1 MVRYKPP
8 VALLPFLKPGYGKLK
23 RENKPQAKSPECL
36 YLGPAPS
43 HPRDAVR
50 GLNKHRTLLFT
61 RHVSWQRV
69 TLASPVPAQVH
80 DSLSREKEE
89 PKADDE
95 STSSLGGGE
104 VMNVQDESLDRLID
118 LDVTWEG

>member
-1 MVRYKPP
+1 M
-8 VALLPFLKPGYGKLK
+8 LLPFLKHGYGKLK

-50 GLNKHRTLLFT
+50 VLNKHRTLLIT

-69 TLASPVPAQVH
+69 SLATPVPAQVH
-80 DSLSREKEE
+80 DSPFQEKEE
-89 PKADDE
+89 PEADDE

-104 VMNVQDESLDRLID
+104 VMNVQDETLDRLTD